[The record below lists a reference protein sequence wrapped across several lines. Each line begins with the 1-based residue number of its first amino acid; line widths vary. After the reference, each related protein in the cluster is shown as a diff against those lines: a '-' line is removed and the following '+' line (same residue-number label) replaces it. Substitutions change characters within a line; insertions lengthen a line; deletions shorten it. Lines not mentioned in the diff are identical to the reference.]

1 MATRQD
7 LIRKFQEFQDRIHA
21 LMEDA
26 VVGSGVGPGHAPWS
40 PAVDAYE
47 TEREFVLTVEVP
59 GIERGQVELQI
70 RDNLLSIR
78 GHRNPCAELSK
89 QVYYRLERPSGSFER
104 TFALPQDVDP
114 DKVCAQLSEGVLT
127 VTLPKKA
134 RRLQPFKVQ
143 VKKRS

>member
-21 LMEDA
+21 LVVDG
-26 VVGSGVGPGHAPWS
+26 VVGSQVAHGQAPWS

-47 TEREFVLTVEVP
+47 TDCEFVLTVEIP
-59 GIERGQVELQI
+59 GVERDQVELQI
-70 RDNLLSIR
+70 KDHLLCIR

-104 TFALPQDVDP
+104 RFNLPQDIDP
-114 DKVCAQLSEGVLT
+114 ENVSAQLSEGILT
-127 VTLPKKA
+127 VTLPRKQG
-134 RRLQPFKVQ
+134 RLQPLKVE
-143 VKKRS
+143 VKRR